1 VLLALAT
8 SNKIWLA
15 VFAGIF
21 IAFSLVASFV
31 FPRRNPDFPGER
43 GRNWFVVV
51 TIALFVAM
59 MFAVTVFASEDEE
72 AQGGEAAAETTG
84 QGEGEPTSER
94 PVRGD
99 AAAGR
104 TLFMSLGCG
113 SCHAFAAA
121 GTDASVGPN
130 LDESLEG
137 DDADHIRESI
147 VNPRADVERGFPPI
161 MPAEFGDL
169 SAKQLDDLIAFL
181 SGAPEQG
188 ETEPAETQPAETG
201 GAPPG
206 GNVDAGET
214 VFASQGCGGCHAFS
228 AAGSDATTGPNLD
241 ESLQGDDPASIR
253 ESIVDPR
260 AQVVSGF
267 PPIMPTD
274 YGEKLSQKQL
284 DDLIAFLRQ

>member
-1 VLLALAT
+1 MLLALAT

-43 GRNWFVVV
+43 GRNWFVVA

-59 MFAVTVFASEDEE
+59 MFAVAVFAREEEE
-72 AQGGEAAAETTG
+72 AHGSEAGEQVTETA
-84 QGEGEPTSER
+84 PS
-94 PVRGD
+94 GD

-104 TLFMSLGCG
+104 TLFTSQGCG
-113 SCHAFAAA
+113 GCHALAAA

-137 DDADHIRESI
+137 DEAEHIRQSI
-147 VNPRADVERGFPPI
+147 VEPGAQVERGFTPI
-161 MPAEFGDL
+161 MPDEYGDL
-169 SAKQLDDLIAFL
+169 SPKQLDDLIAFII
-181 SGAPEQG
+181 GEPET

-206 GNVDAGET
+206 GDVDAGRT
-214 VFASQGCGGCHAFS
+214 IFASQGCGGCHAFS
-228 AAGSDATTGPNLD
+228 AAGSDATVGPNLD

-253 ESIVDPR
+253 ESIVEP
-260 AQVVSGF
+260 AAEVVSGF